1 MKTGWWTSMGWGL
14 ALAGWA
20 TVGTASTVSG
30 QVGDR
35 DCRCVDADGNAIDN
49 CTCVV
54 MPDVPRMMALR
65 DGSFR
70 LPLPPNRPRIGVS
83 VDAGQDDAVSA
94 QGARVTAVMEDGPAA
109 EAGLQEGDVLTHV
122 DGRSLLEP
130 LGGDIEREFDLD
142 RSLPVQRL
150 LAIARDLDSGA
161 NIEVRYLRDG
171 RPMTATVTVQDLGAV
186 WGMWAEDLRAD
197 LAPRLEE
204 LREQLRE
211 QRLDLEQGH
220 RQMMI
225 FDGNGAR
232 AMGLGRA
239 AGLGISMIEVR
250 PGLGAYFGTD
260 RGVLVTEVDEVSGL
274 GLQEGDVILR
284 IGDREVGAPA
294 QARRILASYGN
305 DEEVRMRVL
314 RQGTEI
320 DVSGRLRG

>member
-1 MKTGWWTSMGWGL
+1 MKTGWWMSMGWGV
-14 ALAGWA
+14 ALAGLA
-20 TVGTASTVSG
+20 TVGTASTASG

-49 CTCVV
+49 CTCFVV
-54 MPDVPRMMALR
+54 PESPRVMAFG
-65 DGSFR
+65 DGDFR

-83 VDAGQDDAVSA
+83 VDAGQDDAVA
-94 QGARVTAVMEDGPAA
+94 QGARITAVMEDGPAA
-109 EAGLQEGDVLTHV
+109 EAGLREGDVLTHV

-130 LGGDIEREFDLD
+130 LGGDIEAELDLD

-161 NIEVRYLRDG
+161 EIELRYLREG
-171 RPMTATVTVQDLGAV
+171 QPMTTTVTVQDLGAA

-197 LAPRLEE
+197 LAPRMEE

-211 QRLDLEQGH
+211 QRLDLEQGA
-220 RQMMI
+220 RRMMI

-232 AMGLGRA
+232 GMGLGRA
-239 AGLGISMIEVR
+239 SGLGISLIEVG

-260 RGVLVTEVDEVSGL
+260 RGVLVTEVDEGSGL

-284 IGDREVGAPA
+284 IGDREVTTPA
-294 QARRILASYGN
+294 QARRILASYQN